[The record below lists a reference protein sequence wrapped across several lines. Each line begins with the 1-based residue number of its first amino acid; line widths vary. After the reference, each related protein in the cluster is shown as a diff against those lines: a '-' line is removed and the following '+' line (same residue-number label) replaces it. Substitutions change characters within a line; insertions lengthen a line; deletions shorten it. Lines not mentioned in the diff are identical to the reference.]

1 MAFDLEHLSTSL
13 TYIPNFQTERAAAA
27 IGNTSMAQ
35 GFSELHC
42 NACNNSSRQKNGLD
56 DITITSPSIVSV
68 AMPYVFRYLANEL
81 AAMNVKLTL
90 SIREN
95 C

>member
-1 MAFDLEHLSTSL
+1 M
-13 TYIPNFQTERAAAA
+13 PPFQTERAAAA

-35 GFSELHC
+35 GFSELYC
-42 NACNNSSRQKNGLD
+42 KACDSSRGQKNELE
-56 DITITSPSIVSV
+56 DITVTPPAIVSV

>member
-1 MAFDLEHLSTSL
+1 
-13 TYIPNFQTERAAAA
+13 
-27 IGNTSMAQ
+27 MAQ

-42 NACNNSSRQKNGLD
+42 NACDNSSQQKNGLE
-56 DITITSPSIVSV
+56 DITVASPAIASV